1 MIKPFPL
8 ITAHTGCMGTPD
20 NTLLSIETGL
30 NLGVDIIEED
40 IRITSDGVLVLSH
53 DDNVHL
59 ADGTECW
66 ISQMNYA
73 ELSKLDIKAHNGAP
87 GETIR
92 ILSLESVLPILQ
104 ACGKIMNLDL
114 KSDACIEP
122 ISNWIE
128 KNRLLEQVIL
138 SGCETERAKI
148 VQHVNPRIRKLLNV
162 DPALFLTKNYE
173 EAAKI
178 CCEDAKST
186 ACFGINLNYRVVQA
200 ELLHI
205 TASNNLDVCIWTV
218 NEEAQMKHFIEMGVR
233 SITSRNA
240 AALLK
245 LKQELMRQNG
255 ADDQLVIPRGRYG
268 KVTDAEQA

>member
-1 MIKPFPL
+1 MKPFPL

-40 IRITSDGVLVLSH
+40 ILITSDGVLVLSH

-59 ADGTECW
+59 VSGTECW
-66 ISQMNYA
+66 ISQMSYE
-73 ELSKLDIKAHNGAP
+73 ELSKLDIRAHNGVP

-92 ILSLESVLPILQ
+92 ILSLESVLPILK
-104 ACGKIMNLDL
+104 ASGKIVNLDL

-148 VQHVNPRIRKLLNV
+148 VQRVNSRIRKLLNV
-162 DPALFLTKNYE
+162 DAALFLTKDYE
-173 EAAKI
+173 DAAKI
-178 CCEDAKST
+178 CCEDAKSA
-186 ACFGINLNYRVVQA
+186 ACFGINLNYRVVQT
-200 ELLHI
+200 ELI
-205 TASNNLDVCIWTV
+205 QTAASNDLDVYIWTV
-218 NEEAQMKHFIEMGVR
+218 NEEAQMKHFIEMGVH
-233 SITSRNA
+233 SITSRNVS
-240 AALLK
+240 ALVK
-245 LKQELMRQNG
+245 LKQESH
-255 ADDQLVIPRGRYG
+255 PR
-268 KVTDAEQA
+268 